1 MDRIA
6 VKMLLGD
13 RRRYYVIVFG
23 LALSSFLMAHQLAV
37 FAGVMDRTTSLIRD
51 AHPNGIWVMDRHVL
65 NLDDADY
72 LPEQLSEADIAAL
85 VAEAVAATGAAG
97 PRDMGQVMGWL
108 SPKIK
113 GRADGRVVSQ
123 LVGAALAKLAS

>member
-1 MDRIA
+1 MAMDAVA

-23 LALSSFLMAHQLAV
+23 IALSSFLMAHRLAV

-51 AHPNGIWVMDRHVL
+51 AHPDGIWVMDPHVL

-72 LPEQLSEADIAAL
+72 LPEHTLPRVRGCEGVEWVSPYYKSQAIVRAP
-85 VAEAVAATGAAG
+85 TGEYRQSIVIG
-97 PRDMGQVMGWL
+97 VD
-108 SPKIK
+108 
-113 GRADGRVVSQ
+113 D
-123 LVGAALAKLAS
+123 ASL